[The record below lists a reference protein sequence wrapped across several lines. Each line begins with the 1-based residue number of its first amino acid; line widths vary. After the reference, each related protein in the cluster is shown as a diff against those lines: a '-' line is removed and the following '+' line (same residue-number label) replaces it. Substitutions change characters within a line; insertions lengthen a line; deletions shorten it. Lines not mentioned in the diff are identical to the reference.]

1 MKKVVSLI
9 VTISSLL
16 CIAGCNSFK
25 TVEQSRTDF
34 DKIESQLESI
44 TKKRNLDL
52 MDCTSRPFE
61 NQYCQKEIHISV
73 SKNSKIIILLQ
84 NSEYNFSKGIE
95 SFSLEYCVD
104 GNDEFDIDFFLR
116 IGEHVIKKNNFSESL
131 Q

>member
-1 MKKVVSLI
+1 MVINMKKVVSLI

-52 MDCTSRPFE
+52 MDCT
-61 NQYCQKEIHISV
+61 
-73 SKNSKIIILLQ
+73 
-84 NSEYNFSKGIE
+84 
-95 SFSLEYCVD
+95 
-104 GNDEFDIDFFLR
+104 
-116 IGEHVIKKNNFSESL
+116 
-131 Q
+131 